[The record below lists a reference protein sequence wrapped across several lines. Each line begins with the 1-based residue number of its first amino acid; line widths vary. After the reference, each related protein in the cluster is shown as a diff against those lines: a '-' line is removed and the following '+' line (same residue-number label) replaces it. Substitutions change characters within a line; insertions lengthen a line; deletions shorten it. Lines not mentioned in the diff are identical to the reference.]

1 MAEQQICTFFL
12 QGVYFGID
20 VQHVQEVIRPQAITR
35 VPLAP
40 PDICGLINLRGQII
54 TVIDLQRRLEMSEPQ
69 TQLATELVDEPDSRY
84 VEKPTRNLTPQ
95 PPSLQGKG
103 ENSKPLSLQERG
115 MEVRFRDTVRSQVD
129 AAQGFNI
136 VICSDNE
143 VVSLLVDYV
152 GDVLEFAQNTFQPP
166 PATLKGRMRQLL
178 AGAYPLPDGFLLVLD
193 AEKILD
199 VNLTNQITE

>member
-12 QGVYFGID
+12 KGAYFGID
-20 VQHVQEVIRPQAITR
+20 VQHVQEVIRPQAMTR

-54 TVIDLQRRLEMSEPQ
+54 TVIDLQRRLEMNEPQ
-69 TQLATELVDEPDSRY
+69 TQSTTKLGDELDSHY
-84 VEKPTRNLTPQ
+84 VEKPTRNL
-95 PPSLQGKG
+95 PSLQRKG

-115 MEVRFRDTVRSQVD
+115 LERGFPDPVKNQVD
-129 AAQGFNI
+129 EPHGFNVI
-136 VICSDNE
+136 VCSDNE
-143 VVSLLVDYV
+143 VVSLLVDRV

-166 PATLKGRMRQLL
+166 PATLKGKIRQML
-178 AGAYPLPDGFLLVLD
+178 AGAYPLPEGFLLVLD

-199 VNLTNQITE
+199 VNLTN